1 MMNDDTFLDVI
12 DATPLVSM
20 DLLLED
26 KDGRVLLG
34 KRMNKPAQGY
44 WFVPGGRIR
53 KNESLSDAIIRISMT
68 ELGIEITIDQV
79 RLIGAFDHIY
89 TDNFAGKEGV
99 NTHYVAMGYQAKM
112 IADLSI
118 EPDDQHSD
126 MIWWSKQELL
136 NSDKVHKNTKLYF
149 QDQK

>member
-1 MMNDDTFLDVI
+1 MNDEKFLDVI
-12 DATPLVSM
+12 DSTPLVSI

-34 KRMNKPAQGY
+34 KRRNKPAKDF
-44 WFVPGGRIR
+44 WFVPGGRVR
-53 KNESLSDAIIRISMT
+53 KNERLSDAIIRISMT
-68 ELGIEITIDQV
+68 ELGIEITIDQAQ
-79 RLIGAFDHIY
+79 LMGAFDHIY
-89 TDNFAGKEGV
+89 ADNFAGKEGI
-99 NTHYVAMGYQAKM
+99 NTHYVAMGYQVKM

-118 EPDDQHSD
+118 EADDQHSD

-136 NSDKVHKNTKLYF
+136 NNDKVHKNTKLYF